1 MIRLNLGCCDL
12 PLKGWVNIDNSTSPH
27 IKADLVANALDLSEH
42 FEPESVDQIYAGHLV
57 EHLMPH
63 EAELAIEH
71 WKSLLKPGGK
81 LAIMTPDFHHLCEQY
96 LAGAITIEE
105 MTDLY
110 VYSYVQES
118 EHRSLWDQEALF
130 KLFARHGFNSIQPID
145 RMKNEYSPY
154 GVEWQCGCSGVK

>member
-1 MIRLNLGCCDL
+1 MKLNLGCCDL

-42 FEPESVDQIYAGHLV
+42 FQLESVDEIYAGHLI
-57 EHLMPH
+57 EHLMPD
-63 EAELAIEH
+63 EVELAVIH

-96 LAGAITIEE
+96 LTGAITIEE

-110 VYSYVQES
+110 VFSYSQES
-118 EHRSLWDQEALF
+118 EHRSLWDQESLF
-130 KLFARHGFNSIQPID
+130 KLFARHGFKDIKPID

-154 GVEWQCGCSGVK
+154 GVEWQCGVEGLK